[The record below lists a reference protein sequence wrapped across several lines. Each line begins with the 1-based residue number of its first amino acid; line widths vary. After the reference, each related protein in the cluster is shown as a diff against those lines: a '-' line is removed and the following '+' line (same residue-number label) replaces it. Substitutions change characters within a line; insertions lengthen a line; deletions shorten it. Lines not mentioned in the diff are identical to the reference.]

1 MENEKRNFQYQ
12 ESIFC
17 EHKNVSVLPSPTR
30 AGWCL
35 RDEKLDVSPVRLNEK
50 RLRNHARETEQLVP
64 LPVGEKCSL
73 SFESAEASG
82 QCPENP
88 CWTGDPLTSAV
99 TRGQGLFLP

>member
-12 ESIFC
+12 KCIFC

-50 RLRNHARETEQLVP
+50 RLRNHGRKTEQLVP
-64 LPVGEKCSL
+64 LPVGEKCL
-73 SFESAEASG
+73 LFFESAEASG
-82 QCPENP
+82 QCPENLR
-88 CWTGDPLTSAV
+88 WTGDLHTSAA
-99 TRGQGLFLP
+99 THGQGLFLP